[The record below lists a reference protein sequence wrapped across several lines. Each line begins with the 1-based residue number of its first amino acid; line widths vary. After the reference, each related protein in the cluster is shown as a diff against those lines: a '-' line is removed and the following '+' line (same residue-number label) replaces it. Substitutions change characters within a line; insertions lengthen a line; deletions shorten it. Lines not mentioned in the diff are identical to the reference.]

1 MLASSGPAQ
10 VTFSAGGPVPTPPL
24 FIAPRRAM
32 AKRSAAVSFAAVPLD
47 DMSSVPLYRQVY
59 ERLRT
64 AILMG
69 QLTPGTR
76 LPSTRE
82 MAIELGVSR
91 NTLMNAFDQLLAEGY
106 VEGLVGSGTFVS
118 RTLPEDLLE
127 ARLKTRK
134 TIHVHPAGRAL
145 SLRGKIL
152 ATTRMTITVPTPGLN
167 PFMPGTPALEEFPV
181 AVWSRLV
188 ARHWRALPR
197 DFLSYCAAA
206 GYM

>member
-32 AKRSAAVSFAAVPLD
+32 AKRAAALSFAPVPLAEL
-47 DMSSVPLYRQVY
+47 SSVPLYPQLY

-82 MAIELGVSR
+82 MAIELRVSR

-106 VEGLVGSGTFVS
+106 VEGQVGSGTFVS

-127 ARLKTRK
+127 ARLKTRR
-134 TIHVHPAGRAL
+134 TVRLHPAGRAL
-145 SLRGKIL
+145 SLRGKML
-152 ATTRMTITVPTPGLN
+152 ATTPMTV
-167 PFMPGTPALEEFPV
+167 
-181 AVWSRLV
+181 
-188 ARHWRALPR
+188 
-197 DFLSYCAAA
+197 
-206 GYM
+206 